1 SGRLLTRWAGRGATL
16 AAALLQA
23 VGIGGL
29 ALPAM
34 AWGSHTAAGVAV
46 VLYYMLYTPAAT
58 VLCTLIMDQS
68 SPHSPATDYTL
79 QMSVSHFFAM
89 LLTSAGTMLAGRIGY
104 GGVVG
109 AAVVLAV
116 CGLLAAARWVPREAT

>member
-1 SGRLLTRWAGRGATL
+1 
-16 AAALLQA
+16 
-23 VGIGGL
+23 
-29 ALPAM
+29 
-34 AWGSHTAAGVAV
+34 GVAV